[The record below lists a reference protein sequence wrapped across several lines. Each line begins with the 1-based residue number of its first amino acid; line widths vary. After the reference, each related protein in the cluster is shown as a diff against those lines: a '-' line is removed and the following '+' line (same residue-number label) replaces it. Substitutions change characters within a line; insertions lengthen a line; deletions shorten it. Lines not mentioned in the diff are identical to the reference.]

1 MDDQNISPQQNSNYP
16 SSTGT
21 DSYAQGPGSGA
32 DAQQFSQGQGGGY
45 DNMQQSGQDDM
56 GGGRGAMG
64 SGVSGGYEGNQSNQ
78 QGQQGQQNQQGQG
91 QTQEKQDWLDK
102 GLTMMGKKA
111 GMNVSGQQA
120 DSAGDFINKE
130 VNQHTGRKLPGVQ

>member
-1 MDDQNISPQQNSNYP
+1 MDDQNISPQQDSNYP

-32 DAQQFSQGQGGGY
+32 DAQQFGQGQGGGY

-64 SGVSGGYEGNQSNQ
+64 SGVAGGYGGSQSDQQSQ
-78 QGQQGQQNQQGQG
+78 QGQQGQG
-91 QTQEKQDWLDK
+91 QTQENQDWLDK

-111 GMNVSGQQA
+111 GMNVVRSGGYMRVCA
-120 DSAGDFINKE
+120 ARD
-130 VNQHTGRKLPGVQ
+130 